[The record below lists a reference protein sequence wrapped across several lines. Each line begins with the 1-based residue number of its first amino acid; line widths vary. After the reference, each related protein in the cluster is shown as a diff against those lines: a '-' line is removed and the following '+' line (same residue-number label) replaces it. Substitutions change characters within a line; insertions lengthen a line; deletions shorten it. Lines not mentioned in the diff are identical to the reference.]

1 MRLSFSVAMRF
12 LRSSKGQTVL
22 IALGIAIGVSV
33 QIFIGLLIQGLQQSL
48 VDKTVGSSSHIT
60 VTSKNDDKLI
70 DGWREKMDKIEGADS
85 RIRNISVTA
94 DSPAFLKF
102 GDNAEPVLLRGVVPE
117 KADAIYKLKAA
128 LYEGG
133 LPMKDNQVI
142 IGRELSELL
151 GLKTGDKVEVV
162 TVDRKSME
170 LEISGLYDLKVA
182 SINKSWAVVKLAA
195 AQEFFGY
202 GDKVTSVEMQVEDV
216 FSADTIAATI
226 KDVLNEGSL
235 SVTDWKAQNE
245 SLLSGLNGQS
255 VSSIMIQ
262 VFVLVSVVLAIASVL
277 AISVMQKSKQ
287 LGILKAMGLKDKN
300 SSLVFLFQGLILGTA
315 GAILGIAL
323 GVGLLAMFTTFAVN
337 SDGSPVV
344 AIFFNYPFIAFSG
357 VIAIASAVLASLLP
371 AAKSL
376 RLSPMEVI
384 RNG

>member
-1 MRLSFSVAMRF
+1 MRLSFSVAVRF

-85 RIRNISVTA
+85 RIKNISVTA

-216 FSADTIAATI
+216 FAADTIAATV
-226 KDVLNEGSL
+226 KDDLNDGSL
-235 SVTDWKAQNE
+235 SITDWKAQNE

-344 AIFFNYPFIAFSG
+344 PIYFNYPFIAFSG

>member
-1 MRLSFSVAMRF
+1 MRLSFSVAVRF

-70 DGWREKMDKIEGADS
+70 DGWQEKMDKIEGADS
-85 RIRNISVTA
+85 RIKNISVTA

-216 FSADTIAATI
+216 FAADTIAATV
-226 KDVLNEGSL
+226 KDDLNDGSL
-235 SVTDWKAQNE
+235 SITDWKAQNE

-344 AIFFNYPFIAFSG
+344 PIYFNYPFIAFSG